1 MILLK
6 NPHTFFQ
13 SMPKYVIP
21 EGPSL
26 TGSLP
31 GTGRGGGGVGFGA
44 MGVVAGGHGR
54 RFSHFAPAGGG
65 SSAAAEFAPGGGGGG
80 ENNGSGRTTPS
91 SAQAMTTNSTDF
103 GCNLTQF
110 PKTTDPSSNLSMQFC

>member
-1 MILLK
+1 MYYSLDTYI
-6 NPHTFFQ
+6 NISPHLQ

-31 GTGRGGGGVGFGA
+31 GNHRGGSMGFGGG
-44 MGVVAGGHGR
+44 MGMGGAGGGPGGMGHGR
-54 RFSHFAPAGGG
+54 RYSHFAPAGAVVGRSAEILPGG
-65 SSAAAEFAPGGGGGG
+65 SGGG

-91 SAQAMTTNSTDF
+91 SAQVRTMTE
-103 GCNLTQF
+103 LTQTRIWARF
-110 PKTTDPSSNLSMQFC
+110 H